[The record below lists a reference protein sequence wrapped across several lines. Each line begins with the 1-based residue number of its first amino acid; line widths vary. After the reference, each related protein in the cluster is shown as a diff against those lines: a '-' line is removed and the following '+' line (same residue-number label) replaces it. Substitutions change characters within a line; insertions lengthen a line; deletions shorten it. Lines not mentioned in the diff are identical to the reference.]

1 MRFTKAIYLRSTLM
15 IRIINIKHILMSVIV
30 IVKKNSEQQPSS
42 IFTGTS
48 YTHRT
53 TAATTDGMNTTAYTM
68 QPTQTGK
75 KVDIDKAKDTF

>member
-1 MRFTKAIYLRSTLM
+1 M

-53 TAATTDGMNTTAYTM
+53 TAATTDGMNTTA
-68 QPTQTGK
+68 
-75 KVDIDKAKDTF
+75 